1 MGTTVIAYVRVST
14 DEQASTGHGLAAQ
27 RRAIADECERRGWTL
42 LDVVGEV
49 KGASG
54 KSLDR
59 AGLQSALARM
69 DAHEADVLLVA
80 KMDRLSRSLLQGT
93 QVMERAK
100 ARRWA
105 LVALDLQVD
114 TTTPAGE
121 MLANVVLSTAQY
133 ERRVIGERTKA
144 GLAAAR
150 AKGTTKD
157 GRPLVLGR
165 PQKLSDDLVA
175 RIVADRAAGRSL
187 PAIARA
193 LDADGIPTAQGGATW
208 STSTIVAVLKSQA
221 AVRLA
226 A

>member
-1 MGTTVIAYVRVST
+1 MGTTCIGYVRVST

-27 RRAIADECERRGWTL
+27 RKAIAEECARRGWDL
-42 LDVVGEV
+42 VDVVGEV

-80 KMDRLSRSLLQGT
+80 KMDRLSRSLLQGAA
-93 QVMERAK
+93 VMDRAK

-144 GLAAAR
+144 GLAAAV
-150 AKGTTKD
+150 AKGV
-157 GRPLVLGR
+157 RLGR
-165 PQKLSDDLVA
+165 PQGLPDDVVA
-175 RIVADRAAGRSL
+175 RIVAEREAGRSL
-187 PAIARA
+187 PAIARS
-193 LDADGIPTAQGGATW
+193 LVADGVPTAQGGATW
-208 STSTIVAVLKSQA
+208 YPSTIAAVLKSQA
-221 AVRLA
+221 ARA
-226 A
+226 AA

>member
-1 MGTTVIAYVRVST
+1 MATNRVLGYVRVST
-14 DEQASTGHGLAAQ
+14 DEQAKTGHGLAAQ
-27 RRAIADECERRGWTL
+27 RAAIAAECERRGWDL
-42 LDVVGEV
+42 VGIVGEV
-49 KGASG
+49 KGASA

-59 AGLQSALARM
+59 AGLQSVLASM

-80 KMDRLSRSLLQGT
+80 KMDRLSRSLLQGA

-133 ERRVIGERTKA
+133 ERRLIGERTKA

-150 AKGTTKD
+150 AKGK
-157 GRPLVLGR
+157 VLGR
-165 PQKLSDDLVA
+165 RQSLSDAIVG
-175 RIVADRAAGRSL
+175 RIVAERAAGRSL
-187 PAIARA
+187 PAIARG
-193 LDADGIPTAQGGATW
+193 LVADGAPTAQGGASW
-208 STSTIVAVLKSQA
+208 YPSTVAAVLKSQA
-221 AVRLA
+221 GRSLA
-226 A
+226 E

>member
-1 MGTTVIAYVRVST
+1 MLWCMATNRVLGYVRVST
-14 DEQASTGHGLAAQ
+14 DEQAKTGHGLAAQ
-27 RRAIADECERRGWTL
+27 RKAISDECERRGWDL
-42 LDVVGEV
+42 VGIVGEV
-49 KGASG
+49 KGASA

-59 AGLQSALARM
+59 AGLQSVLASM

-80 KMDRLSRSLLQGT
+80 KMDRLSRSLLQGA

-133 ERRVIGERTKA
+133 ERRLIGERTKA

-150 AKGTTKD
+150 AKGK
-157 GRPLVLGR
+157 VLGR
-165 PQKLSDDLVA
+165 RQSLSDAIVG
-175 RIVADRAAGRSL
+175 RIVAERAAGRSL
-187 PAIARA
+187 PAIAAA
-193 LDADGIPTAQGGATW
+193 LAADGVPTAQGGASW
-208 STSTIVAVLKSQA
+208 HPSTIAAVLKSQVGRSFA
-221 AVRLA
+221 A
-226 A
+226 

>member
-1 MGTTVIAYVRVST
+1 MATTVIGYLRVST

-27 RRAIADECERRGWTL
+27 RKAIAEECERRGWDL
-42 LDVVGEV
+42 VDVVGEV

-80 KMDRLSRSLLQGT
+80 KMDRLSRSLLQGAA
-93 QVMERAK
+93 VMDRAK

-133 ERRVIGERTKA
+133 ERRLIGERTRA
-144 GLAAAR
+144 GLAAAV
-150 AKGTTKD
+150 AKGV
-157 GRPLVLGR
+157 RLGR
-165 PQKLSDDLVA
+165 PQGLSDDVVA
-175 RIVADRAAGRSL
+175 RIVAERAAGRSL
-187 PAIARA
+187 PAIARS
-193 LDADGIPTAQGGATW
+193 LVADGVPTAQGGATW
-208 STSTIVAVLKSQA
+208 YPSTIAAVLKSQA
-221 AVRLA
+221 ARA
-226 A
+226 AA

>member
-1 MGTTVIAYVRVST
+1 MATNRVLGYVRVST
-14 DEQASTGHGLAAQ
+14 DERAKTGHGLAAQ
-27 RRAIADECERRGWTL
+27 RKAITDECERRGWDL
-42 LDVVGEV
+42 VGIVGEV
-49 KGASG
+49 KGASA

-59 AGLQSALARM
+59 AGLQSVLTRM

-80 KMDRLSRSLLQGT
+80 KMDRLSRSLLQGA

-133 ERRVIGERTKA
+133 ERRLIGERTKA

-150 AKGTTKD
+150 AKGK
-157 GRPLVLGR
+157 VLGR
-165 PQKLSDDLVA
+165 SQSLSVDVVA
-175 RIVADRAAGRSL
+175 RIVAERAAGRSL
-187 PAIARA
+187 PVIAA
-193 LDADGIPTAQGGATW
+193 GLVADGVPTAQGGASW
-208 STSTIVAVLKSQA
+208 HPSTIAAVLKSR
-221 AVRLA
+221 VGRSLA

>member
-1 MGTTVIAYVRVST
+1 MATNRVLGYIRVST
-14 DEQASTGHGLAAQ
+14 DEQAKTGHGLAAQ
-27 RRAIADECERRGWTL
+27 RKAISDECERRGWDL
-42 LDVVGEV
+42 VGIVGEV
-49 KGASG
+49 KGASA

-80 KMDRLSRSLLQGT
+80 KMDRLSRSLLQGA

-133 ERRVIGERTKA
+133 ERRLIGERTKA
-144 GLAAAR
+144 GLQAAV
-150 AKGTTKD
+150 AKGV
-157 GRPLVLGR
+157 VLGR
-165 PQKLSDDLVA
+165 RQSLSVDVVR
-175 RIVADRAAGRSL
+175 RIVAERADGRSL
-187 PAIARA
+187 PVIAA
-193 LDADGIPTAQGGATW
+193 GLVADGVPTAQCGATW
-208 STSTIVAVLKSQA
+208 HPSTIAAVLKSQ
-221 AVRLA
+221 VGRSLA